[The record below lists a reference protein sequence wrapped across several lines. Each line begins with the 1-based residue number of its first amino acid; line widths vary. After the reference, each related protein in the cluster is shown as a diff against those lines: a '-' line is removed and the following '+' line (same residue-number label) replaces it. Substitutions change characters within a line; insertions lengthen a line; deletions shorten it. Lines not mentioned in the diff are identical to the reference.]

1 MNCTLPDVPP
11 TLTERTRALAERILA
26 EYRKSQDL
34 QLTRWQIQELWRLDV
49 AECDAVLQ
57 TLVLDLG
64 FLGLTRD
71 GAFVLKSLMERTRTG
86 GTSLAQ

>member
-1 MNCTLPDVPP
+1 MPQ

-26 EYRKSQDL
+26 EFRKSQDL

-57 TLVLDLG
+57 ALVLDSG
-64 FLGLTRD
+64 FLALTRD
-71 GAFVLKSLMERTRTG
+71 GAFVLKSLMERTRVG

>member
-1 MNCTLPDVPP
+1 MPP

-26 EYRKSQDL
+26 EYQKSQDL
-34 QLTRWQIQELWRLDV
+34 QLTRWQIQELWRLNI

-57 TLVLDLG
+57 ALVLDSG

-71 GAFVLKSLMERTRTG
+71 GAFVLKSLMERTRVG
-86 GTSLAQ
+86 GASLAQ

>member
-1 MNCTLPDVPP
+1 MPQ

-26 EYRKSQDL
+26 EFCKSQDL

-57 TLVLDLG
+57 ALVLESG

-71 GAFVLKSLMERTRTG
+71 GAFVLKSLMERTRAG

>member
-1 MNCTLPDVPP
+1 MPA

-26 EYRKSQDL
+26 QYRKSQDL
-34 QLTRWQIQELWRLDV
+34 QLTRWQIQEMWRLDV

-57 TLVLDLG
+57 ALVLDSG

-71 GAFVLKSLMERTRTG
+71 GAFALKSLMDRARTG
-86 GTSLAQ
+86 SHRSPIELAGSA

>member
-1 MNCTLPDVPP
+1 MPQTF
-11 TLTERTRALAERILA
+11 TERTRALAERILA
-26 EYRKSQDL
+26 EFRKNQDL

-57 TLVLDLG
+57 ALVLDSG
-64 FLGLTRD
+64 FLALTRD
-71 GAFVLKSLMERTRTG
+71 GAFVLKSLMERTRVG

>member
-1 MNCTLPDVPP
+1 MPQ

-26 EYRKSQDL
+26 EFRKSQDL

-57 TLVLDLG
+57 ALVLDSG
-64 FLGLTRD
+64 FLALTRD
-71 GAFVLKSLMERTRTG
+71 GAFVLKSLMERTRAG
-86 GTSLAQ
+86 GTSLAR

>member
-1 MNCTLPDVPP
+1 MPQ

-26 EYRKSQDL
+26 EFRKSQDL

-57 TLVLDLG
+57 ALVLDSG
-64 FLGLTRD
+64 FLALTRD
-71 GAFVLKSLMERTRTG
+71 GAFVLKSLMERTRAG

>member
-1 MNCTLPDVPP
+1 MNCTLPDMPQ

-26 EYRKSQDL
+26 EFRKSQDL

-57 TLVLDLG
+57 ALVLDSG

-71 GAFVLKSLMERTRTG
+71 GAFVLKSLMDRTRAG